1 MSMRSFNSVIA
12 ATAVC
17 LGVAFA
23 GAALAAPSCKADVD
37 KFCAQVKPGGGR
49 IVQCLKQNEAQ
60 LSDSCK
66 ERMKMA
72 QAEMKEI
79 KEACADD
86 VQQYCAGTKPG
97 GGRIAH
103 CLKAHQDKISAEC
116 KTALEQMHEK
126 MEKKQ

>member
-1 MSMRSFNSVIA
+1 MRIDLSSII
-12 ATAVC
+12 
-17 LGVAFA
+17 
-23 GAALAAPSCKADVD
+23 GAAALCVTVVFSPSVLAAPSCKADVD

-79 KEACADD
+79 KDACADD
-86 VQQYCAGTKPG
+86 VQQYCAGMKPG

-103 CLKAHQDKISAEC
+103 CLKAHQDKLSAEC